1 MFLFV
6 KDKETTIMN
15 KAIKD
20 NNMEKEKSDIIVR
33 SVVIENGKEKVV
45 EEKLDELSSGDSLVS
60 EDILNDIFDSIYSE

>member
-1 MFLFV
+1 
-6 KDKETTIMN
+6 
-15 KAIKD
+15 
-20 NNMEKEKSDIIVR
+20 MEKEKSDIIVR

>member
-1 MFLFV
+1 
-6 KDKETTIMN
+6 MN